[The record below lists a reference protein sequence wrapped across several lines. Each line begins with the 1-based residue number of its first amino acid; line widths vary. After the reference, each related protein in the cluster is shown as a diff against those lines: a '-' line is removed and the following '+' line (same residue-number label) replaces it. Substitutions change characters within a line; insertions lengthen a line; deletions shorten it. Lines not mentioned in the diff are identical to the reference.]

1 MTEKTAQGT
10 APQKTGPVDT
20 VVDDMATA
28 STDRIKKEIKDR
40 KVRPNTLADQIQR
53 ALG

>member
-1 MTEKTAQGT
+1 MKKTAQ
-10 APQKTGPVDT
+10 AAVPAAQKAPVDT

-40 KVRPNTLADQIQR
+40 KVPANTLADQIQR